1 MREKD
6 IDFDEI
12 ADLMGENVGKIK
24 EWSETMELMDQ
35 YLEIRG
41 YSGLYELLKREEGG
55 TLEDE
60 FLKTRIDLKK
70 NRSGARSVEWAC
82 DDDDVDQLESILF
95 DHIRYGN
102 PGEKEKDFRL
112 ISNERGGKN
121 SLFHHEKLWKPF
133 AEKHAREIDPITA
146 DELDF
151 DEYCKQNPDV
161 TSRTEA
167 ARKRDNEWRNKVKAP
182 LKRNFGQMTDKLEVT
197 VSGTEPTR
205 LLQRAWNALSEVN
218 YLHEKF
224 ASQSINRKLVDDLNG
239 LIWKMKHRISKST
252 Q

>member
-205 LLQRAWNALSEVN
+205 LLQRAWNALSEVD

-224 ASQSINRKLVDDLNG
+224 ASQAINRKLVDNLNG
-239 LIWKMKHRISKST
+239 LIWKMKQRISK
-252 Q
+252 